1 MQPMTARDR
10 EKEREKER
18 KREREEKEKERKE
31 KERQKR
37 QKQKKEE
44 NENGAPENGR
54 GSSLKVK
61 LKLPSLSA
69 SANASTANLLSTNNV
84 SLSPSVAAT
93 TTKELLPHFLQQQ
106 QDPSLIPL
114 PYSRSVSPS
123 LQYVESSSSLVAS
136 VLSDTNNATPL
147 PSFSLASEVYPEDPT
162 VHTRRAYR
170 PIQSLE
176 PTQRSQYRSPKRSFD
191 ESSASGTEDGV
202 EKRTRRKV
210 VDPASWFVQDVGVGV
225 EGDDHG
231 DKVRLPGVGCVALER
246 AGDGNRVGD
255 VVDIVMHVDVDGD
268 GAETPALSAPGSS
281 SSSPLSSL
289 TSSAAS
295 SISDALSEADFDV
308 DVESQADD
316 ILEADGNATSPHPNP
331 IVPASPGLSKK
342 AKQKYLHPVG
352 GVSTKS
358 LTRRQRKALGLPKPR
373 KTATSLIDDGGLAG
387 GSAGKIVIPG
397 GKWKG
402 RADQSQIMTPNAVL
416 GVAGI
421 DVEGEWTR
429 NGTGRLDVRGF
440 RELKI

>member
-1 MQPMTARDR
+1 MTARDR

-18 KREREEKEKERKE
+18 KREREEKEKARKE

-37 QKQKKEE
+37 QIQRQEE
-44 NENGAPENGR
+44 NENRASENGG

-69 SANASTANLLSTNNV
+69 SVNESTASLPSVVAPNSV
-84 SLSPSVAAT
+84 SHSPSAAT
-93 TTKELLPHFLQQQ
+93 TAKELLSHLRQQ

-123 LQYVESSSSLVAS
+123 LQYVEPSSSLIAP
-136 VLSDTNNATPL
+136 VLSDTHNAIP
-147 PSFSLASEVYPEDPT
+147 LASSSVASTVYPEDPT
-162 VHTRRAYR
+162 VHAHRAYR
-170 PIQSLE
+170 HMQSLE
-176 PTQRSQYRSPKRSFD
+176 PTLRGQYRSPKRSFD

-202 EKRTRRKV
+202 EKRTRRKMI
-210 VDPASWFVQDVGVGV
+210 DSASRFVQGV
-225 EGDDHG
+225 GDDHG
-231 DKVRLPGVGCVALER
+231 DKVRLSGVGCIALEGE
-246 AGDGNRVGD
+246 GDGNRVGDVPD

-289 TSSAAS
+289 PSSAAS
-295 SISDALSEADFDV
+295 SISDASSEADVDV
-308 DVESQADD
+308 DAEFQADD
-316 ILEADGNATSPHPNP
+316 IFEADGKATSPHPHA

-342 AKQKYLHPVG
+342 AKQKYLHMHHPVD
-352 GVSTKS
+352 GVGTKS
-358 LTRRQRKALGLPKPR
+358 LTRRQRKALGLPKP
-373 KTATSLIDDGGLAG
+373 KHPTTSLMDDGELPG

-402 RADQSQIMTPNAVL
+402 RADQSQIKTPNAVL
-416 GVAGI
+416 GIAGRG
-421 DVEGEWTR
+421 VEGEWTR